1 MIIRA
6 ANYEDKE
13 YDTCGN
19 TTVAV
24 LEIDNITIPL
34 CNECLNELNES
45 LSVFNNT
52 IFCHK
57 CEYFMESK
65 CGWNYGGSCI
75 KKAEKYGVTISEKNA
90 GFDYCVNCMYTCED
104 ATPKQE

>member
-1 MIIRA
+1 MIEIRA

-13 YDTCGN
+13 YDKCGN

-24 LEIDNITIPL
+24 LEIDSITIPF
-34 CNECLNELNES
+34 CRTCLDELNKS

-57 CEYFMESK
+57 CKYFIMSTS
-65 CGWNYGGSCI
+65 GWRYGGSCI
-75 KKAEKYGVTISEKNA
+75 ARAEKDGKIITENNA
-90 GFDYCVNCMYTCED
+90 GFDYCVDCMW
-104 ATPKQE
+104 